1 MEKKLITADDTIFDI
16 VSRYPEVK
24 KRLLELSP
32 RYENLNNPVIFNT
45 VARLTTVRK
54 AAAVGNI
61 YLREMLYQ
69 LNDAIGLGEA
79 YLEEEK
85 RATAGLSLGF
95 PMPESPQEKPSW
107 WEKRQQ
113 FTLLD
118 VREKPHPFQEITTAA
133 EKLQPGEGLLV
144 FQGFVPYPLIE
155 YLKTKGFEI
164 FYETEKAQVTIGI
177 YKKEA

>member
-1 MEKKLITADDTIFDI
+1 MEKKLITAEDTIFDI
-16 VSRYPEVK
+16 VIRYPEVK
-24 KRLLELSP
+24 ERLLELSP
-32 RYENLNNPVIFNT
+32 RYQNLNNPLIFNT

-79 YLEEEK
+79 YLEQEK
-85 RATAGLSLGF
+85 KTNVGLPIGIDIPTS
-95 PMPESPQEKPSW
+95 PEQKPSW
-107 WEKRQQ
+107 WEKRTG
-113 FTLLD
+113 FLVLD
-118 VREKPHPFQEITTAA
+118 VRQKAHPFQEITSAA

-144 FQGFVPYPLIE
+144 LQGFVPYPLID
-155 YLKTKGFEI
+155 YLKTQGYEI
-164 FYETEKAQVTIGI
+164 FYETEGEKVTLGI